1 MAKSNQ
7 GEAYKKKVR
16 DYRKILFLILFL
28 SFLVFVAIAA
38 FGIYSVGV
46 GKFVSSVE
54 SIKIPYFLDALGIVF
69 FSYLLRFPKWQ
80 IYMRAL
86 KIKVKTFQN
95 LMIYLSMYSMDIT
108 PGRWGR
114 AIGSYTINRLTGAGI
129 GTSFPAV
136 VADIFT
142 DFVGFA
148 IVAVAAALLVRQYVE
163 ISIGASLL
171 LFIPFIFL
179 YNKSAYSIFSK
190 RLRRYKIFRGLFA
203 VGDSYFSHNKR
214 LGLPVYIYSLLC
226 AIPATILNGLSLYFV
241 MLAFGIQIGLAEVGT
256 IIFIYAV
263 STLLGMLTGLPAN
276 IGVTDATLLGF
287 ILAFF
292 GGYGIDVGLAAV
304 ITIFTRIV
312 NVWFVQLFGFGALIY
327 TLRYWKEK

>member
-7 GEAYKKKVR
+7 REAYRKKVR
-16 DYRKILFLILFL
+16 DYQKILFLILFF
-28 SFLVFVAIAA
+28 SFIVFVVIAA
-38 FGIYSVGV
+38 FGVYSVGV
-46 GKFVSSVE
+46 GRFISSVE
-54 SIKIPYFLDALGIVF
+54 SIRPSYFLQALGIVF
-69 FSYLLRFPKWQ
+69 VSYLLRFPKWQ
-80 IYMRAL
+80 LYMKRL
-86 KIKVKTFQN
+86 GIRIKAFQN
-95 LMIYLSMYSMDIT
+95 LIIYLSMYSMDIT

-148 IVAVAAALLVRQYVE
+148 IVAVAAALLVRQYIE

-179 YNKSAYSIFSK
+179 YNKGAYSIFSR
-190 RLRRYKIFRGLFA
+190 RLRKFKFLRGLFA
-203 VGDSYFSHNKR
+203 VGDSYFSHNKK

-241 MLAFGIQIGLAEVGT
+241 MLAFGINVGIGDLGT
-256 IIFIYAV
+256 IVFIYAV

-292 GGYGIDVGLAAV
+292 GGYGIDVGLAAI

-312 NVWFVQLFGFGALIY
+312 NVWFVQLFGFGALLY
-327 TLRYWKEK
+327 TLRYWREK